1 VSFKYTT
8 SRTRSDV
15 PGRRKPEIARDMEQL
30 VGEVQGKTV
39 YADEERFYKAVL
51 KTGKSLATYVQFDIG
66 RKGMPGHRTL
76 DQLTNT
82 AFGWRAFEVD
92 GVGFVHRG
100 EQARAK
106 DRLADIQRVE
116 GLRYLGIDVREI
128 EHVPDTKLQTQED
141 ADRTARNLI

>member
-1 VSFKYTT
+1 MAFQYKA
-8 SRTRSDV
+8 TR
-15 PGRRKPEIARDMEQL
+15 PNTEITGRRKPEIASDMEQL

-39 YADEERFYKAVL
+39 YADEERFYKATL
-51 KTGKSLATYVQFDIG
+51 KTGKALAIYVQFDIG

-100 EQARAK
+100 DQAKAK

-116 GLRYLGIDVREI
+116 GLRNLGIEVREI
-128 EHVPDTKLQTQED
+128 EHVPDTKLQTQAD
-141 ADRTARNLI
+141 ADRTARNIL